1 MNFLQLV
8 DFLIHVDK
16 YVIFFV
22 QQYGLWV
29 YLILF
34 LIVAVETGIVI
45 MPFLPGDSLIFIA
58 GTFAAAGV
66 LNIFLVFA
74 VFALAAIVGDTMNYW
89 IGEFLGNKIIMNRNL
104 IKPEYLE
111 RTKQFYEKH
120 GGKTIILAR
129 FVPIIRTF
137 APFVAGIGKMNYI
150 KFLSYNIIGA
160 ILLVAIFSAAG
171 YFLGGFAIVKNNLTL
186 FAIGIVILSIMPAVV
201 EFVRHRK

>member
-137 APFVAGIGKMNYI
+137 APFVACIGKMNYI
-150 KFLSYNIIGA
+150 KFLSYNVIGA
-160 ILLVAIFSAAG
+160 ILWVAVFSAAG

-186 FAIGIVILSIMPAVV
+186 FAIGIVILSIMPAVI
-201 EFVRHRK
+201 EFIRHRK

>member
-66 LNIFLVFA
+66 LDIFLVFA
-74 VFALAAIVGDTMNYW
+74 VFALAAIVGDTINYW
-89 IGEFLGNKIIMNRNL
+89 IGDLLGNKILINRNL
-104 IKPEYLE
+104 IKQEYLE

-137 APFVAGIGKMNYI
+137 AQFVAGIGKMNYI

-160 ILLVAIFSAAG
+160 ILWVAIFSAAG